1 MTNAE
6 RKALLTDTLALL
18 SVPGIGRG
26 RFNKLVS
33 HFGSPAAVLKASVRE
48 LTALNG
54 ISEQTAEAIRSRPDR
69 ETASRLAAIV
79 ISKGWTVLYPDSREY
94 PAPLLTIADYPPVL
108 FRIGRPWSPEDRM
121 VAMVGTRHATE
132 RGRRFAT
139 ALATEMAAA
148 GLVVVSG
155 MAEGIDS
162 CAHRGALAA
171 GGVTVAVWGR
181 PLDVV
186 FPEINRGLAEQIE
199 KTGAIYSE
207 YPPETPYSPADFPNR
222 NRIISGLSEAVVVV
236 EAGKKSGALITA
248 QYALEQNRELF
259 AVPGAPDAAQSAG
272 TNALIKSGA
281 RLLTSLQDIFDE
293 LPRLKGAVTA
303 KRHVNSGDMTA
314 SERRLVELLADG
326 PVQIDELSRRVG
338 LGMPET
344 MELLLALE
352 LRGVIQEIAGKR
364 YTLCE

>member
-1 MTNAE
+1 
-6 RKALLTDTLALL
+6 
-18 SVPGIGRG
+18 
-26 RFNKLVS
+26 
-33 HFGSPAAVLKASVRE
+33 
-48 LTALNG
+48 
-54 ISEQTAEAIRSRPDR
+54 
-69 ETASRLAAIV
+69 
-79 ISKGWTVLYPDSREY
+79 
-94 PAPLLTIADYPPVL
+94 
-108 FRIGRPWSPEDRM
+108 
-121 VAMVGTRHATE
+121 
-132 RGRRFAT
+132 
-139 ALATEMAAA
+139 
-148 GLVVVSG
+148 
-155 MAEGIDS
+155 
-162 CAHRGALAA
+162 
-171 GGVTVAVWGR
+171 
-181 PLDVV
+181 
-186 FPEINRGLAEQIE
+186 
-199 KTGAIYSE
+199 AIYSE

-248 QYALEQNRELF
+248 QDALEQNRELF

-272 TNALIKSGA
+272 THALIKSGA

-303 KRHVNSGDMTA
+303 KRHVNSGDMTT